1 MTSGS
6 IYTIPSS
13 IHMMLTNPSELS
25 DIAHKYALHIINRH
39 PEFDTENYC
48 ISNGMLQI
56 KTQQRCITV
65 INTITATQ
73 ANTALV
79 LANDQYPVH
88 SLLTRVLRMSAL
100 YDNYLLIPHPEDIYH
115 KRNVH
120 KVMSLILDH
129 MRYLNN
135 LRIANTAILSSIR
148 HRHATSTDTESSSSL
163 ASTFN
168 DIYICL
174 VFLNMLKDRYPGL
187 DDFLNWKG
195 TTGKQQALA
204 QRLGYI
210 RTTRALFLM
219 MADDR
224 IKPML
229 RMPSEDDMQTL
240 QDWYSDFIS
249 SDLLNTQG
257 MKWIFRKRQNGSYR
271 LYGDTETMLRRLRK
285 DAYPEAA
292 AAFLHY
298 LLTDRYV
305 REVPVATGSVSIR
318 PIVGATDHKI
328 KWCWQ
333 CIVCGSTHI
342 IDAPK
347 GHDEFEPPAQVPGC
361 TIFRTR
367 PSVIPV
373 RSNRQRLRDRA
384 MKLKLLSIIGDN

>member
-1 MTSGS
+1 MTPDS
-6 IYTIPSS
+6 IY
-13 IHMMLTNPSELS
+13 MMLANPYELL
-25 DIAHKYALHIINRH
+25 DIAHKYALHIIDRH
-39 PEFDTENYC
+39 PEFDTENYH
-48 ISNGMLQI
+48 IANGMLQIKTRI
-56 KTQQRCITV
+56 KTQQRCITI
-65 INTITATQ
+65 INTVTAAQ
-73 ANTALV
+73 SNTILV

-88 SLLTRVLRMSAL
+88 SLLTRILKMSAL

-120 KVMSLILDH
+120 KVMSLLLDH

-135 LRIANTAILSSIR
+135 LSIANTAILSSIR
-148 HRHATSTDTESSSSL
+148 HEHTVSTDAESSNSL
-163 ASTFN
+163 ASTLN
-168 DIYICL
+168 GIYICL
-174 VFLNMLKDRYPGL
+174 VFLNMLKDKYPGL
-187 DDFLNWKG
+187 NDFLNWKG
-195 TTGKQQALA
+195 TNGRQQTLA

-210 RTTRALFLM
+210 HTTRALFLM
-219 MADDR
+219 MAHDR
-224 IKPML
+224 IKSML
-229 RMPSEDDMQTL
+229 RMPPEDDIQTL
-240 QDWYSDFIS
+240 QDWYLDFIS

-305 REVPVATGSVSIR
+305 REVPVATRSVSIR

-342 IDAPK
+342 VDSPR
-347 GHDEFEPPAQVPGC
+347 GCDELEPPVQVPGC
-361 TIFRTR
+361 TIFRTK
-367 PSVIPV
+367 PAVIPV
-373 RSNRQRLRDRA
+373 RSNRQHLRDRA
-384 MKLKLLSIIGDN
+384 MKLKLLSIVSDN